1 MSKNNRITKWALIT
15 ATAVFASVSLSAC
28 KNTDVHSSSLSGSSI
43 IQSNNETSS
52 GLLSS
57 EKDQISDIPDSSWQ
71 EPSYSDLVTSSPPP
85 AVSSEKHVSSSQTSS
100 HNASSSSSAQSK
112 PAGYTG
118 KITVKTTQAPGT
130 TVYGENGVTIDAS
143 NASQGYVMIKCVG
156 ASKRV
161 KVQIYTDSSVT
172 NTDDLNIKG
181 EYEAFPLTMGNGTY
195 HVWVG
200 ENISGTKYET
210 LCNASFSVTLQNE
223 QSPFLYPNHRI
234 RFDAASTTVKKSY
247 DLCAGTKNELDKVQA
262 IYSFITKN
270 ITYDTAKAATVTSTY
285 IPDSDAVLK
294 AKKGICYDYAV
305 MMAVMLRAQ
314 NIPTKLIIGNVAPN
328 NLRHAW
334 NMVYLKQTGW
344 IALGVYF
351 ENGKWKRM
359 DPTFA
364 AAGESMEKFIG
375 NGTNYTQLLEY

>member
-1 MSKNNRITKWALIT
+1 MSQNNRISMWALIT
-15 ATAVFASVSLSAC
+15 ATAVFASVFLSAC

-43 IQSNNETSS
+43 IQSNNESSS

-71 EPSYSDLVTSSPPP
+71 EPSYSDLETSSPPP
-85 AVSSEKHVSSSQTSS
+85 AVSSNKDVSSSKTSS
-100 HNASSSSSAQSK
+100 RNTSSSSAQSK

-118 KITVKTTQAPGT
+118 EITVKTTQAPGT

-143 NASQGYVMIKCVG
+143 NTSQGYVMIKCVG

-210 LCNASFSVTLQNE
+210 LCNVSFSVTLQNE

-234 RFDAASTTVKKSY
+234 RFDASSTTVKKSY
-247 DLCAGTKNELDKVQA
+247 DLCVGAESELEKVQA

-375 NGTNYTQLLEY
+375 NGTNYTQLWEY

>member
-1 MSKNNRITKWALIT
+1 MWALIT
-15 ATAVFASVSLSAC
+15 ATAVFASVFLSAC

-43 IQSNNETSS
+43 IQNNNELSS

-57 EKDQISDIPDSSWQ
+57 EKDQISDITDSSWQ
-71 EPSYSDLVTSSPPP
+71 EPSYSDLETSSPPP
-85 AVSSEKHVSSSQTSS
+85 AVSSNKDVSSSKTSS
-100 HNASSSSSAQSK
+100 RNTSSSSAQSK

-143 NASQGYVMIKCVG
+143 NTSQGYVMIKCVG

-210 LCNASFSVTLQNE
+210 LCNVSFSVTLQNE

-234 RFDAASTTVKKSY
+234 RFDASSTTVKKSY
-247 DLCAGTKNELDKVQA
+247 DLCVGAESELEKVQA

-270 ITYDTAKAATVTSTY
+270 IIT
-285 IPDSDAVLK
+285 
-294 AKKGICYDYAV
+294 
-305 MMAVMLRAQ
+305 R
-314 NIPTKLIIGNVAPN
+314 PT
-328 NLRHAW
+328 
-334 NMVYLKQTGW
+334 
-344 IALGVYF
+344 
-351 ENGKWKRM
+351 
-359 DPTFA
+359 
-364 AAGESMEKFIG
+364 
-375 NGTNYTQLLEY
+375 

>member
-1 MSKNNRITKWALIT
+1 MSKNNRITMWAFVT

-28 KNTDVHSSSLSGSSI
+28 GDSDAPSSSLAGSSTNTV
-43 IQSNNETSS
+43 QSKEEISS
-52 GLLSS
+52 ELLSS
-57 EKDQISDIPDSSWQ
+57 EAEQISDIPDSSWQ
-71 EPSYSDLVTSSPPP
+71 EPSYSGLETSSPP
-85 AVSSEKHVSSSQTSS
+85 AVSSGKDISSSKTSS
-100 HNASSSSSAQSK
+100 RSTSSSPAPSK
-112 PAGYTG
+112 PTEYNG
-118 KITVKTTQAPGT
+118 KITVKTTQAPST

-181 EYEAFPLTMGNGTY
+181 EFEAFPLTMGNGTY

-223 QSPFLYPNHRI
+223 QSPFLYPNHRV
-234 RFDAASTTVKKSY
+234 RFDAASATVKKSY
-247 DLCAGTKNELDKVQA
+247 DLCVGAETELEKVQA

-270 ITYDTAKAATVTSTY
+270 ITYDTEKAAAVTSTY
-285 IPDSDAVLK
+285 IPDADAVLK

-364 AAGESMEKFIG
+364 AAGQSMEKFIG
-375 NGTNYTQLLEY
+375 NGTNYTQLWEY